1 MNSIVKNKY
10 FDAFLK
16 LMLLSAIIHVALLIV
31 YSLFTQNFII
41 LNYFNILDFDLIYS
55 GIAEGITNFFISGLV
70 VVIIYIV
77 ILKFF
82 TKK

>member
-10 FDAFLK
+10 FDALLK
-16 LMLLSAIIHVALLIV
+16 LMLFSAIIHVSLLII
-31 YSLFTQNFII
+31 YSIFSQNIFI
-41 LNYFNILDFDLIYS
+41 LNYFNILDFDLIFQS
-55 GIAEGITNFFISGLV
+55 IAEGATNFLLSVAV

-82 TKK
+82 TK